1 MFKLINQKDFSNSR
15 FFLLLIIFLFSSGI
29 LNAQISYGGEP
40 IAKKLVMPKND
51 SELFHKT
58 HMLSKIQEQQRNE
71 ILTEITPS
79 GQAMR
84 AGFSLPVYYSPE
96 TSGVWHNLGDSL
108 WVWRLK
114 IEVEKA
120 NSIGLVLNN
129 FNLSDDSNLFIY
141 NADVDF
147 FIGAFTH
154 KNNNPSQLL
163 SAQVIPGETLI
174 IEYSE
179 KIEPDKI
186 RFSNSFF
193 AITEIIYIANGFA
206 DDPDKNLGNSDDCM
220 ININCSEGDQ
230 WKRQKRGV
238 ARLLMR
244 VGNSWYWCSGS
255 LINTTAH
262 DGTPYLLTA
271 DHCGFNASIDDMN
284 LWQFYFNFERPGC
297 EDFGLPLNN
306 VLYGSTLISNAPLD
320 EGSDFKLVLLHQRPP
335 VAWRPYY
342 NGWNNLDIPAEHGVG
357 IHHPAGDAKKI
368 STYMGGVNSGGGS
381 FNTGENM
388 AENSA
393 WRFSFVE
400 TENGHSVTQGGSSG
414 SPMFNQDGLITG
426 TLSGGSSSCTNLTG
440 INIYGKMSYHWT
452 SNHDHPAHKLAPYL
466 DPLGTNLFFVRG
478 YDPYIDVFPAPGFVS
493 SKVLNDSQVEVR
505 WLKPGHAPNNPGW
518 HGYTSNFTGNSNH
531 TPERA
536 TVFDA
541 AALGFNYPV
550 TISKVSHVF
559 RENANDIWENTEFMF
574 KIYGSDGMELLYSSP
589 ALTAVS
595 LEEAIHELDSALTF
609 EDRFY
614 VAVRPSHLSGHPSS
628 VYDITNLGN
637 SFSYVGHSL
646 EWEPIGDDTHQ
657 FVYLT
662 KIYVE
667 KESQYPTLSDNK
679 IEEKFIKPNSENFSL
694 KNEWV
699 SLVSEY
705 KIYRNDEHIFTV
717 ENEPGIDL
725 SFIENIEGID
735 TPFIKYHLKAVY
747 GNRESSS
754 SNSTYVFIGE
764 HCHELIS
771 EFPYLEIFD
780 NDELPPCWIAQ
791 NTSESGWITKEFYSI
806 NENNSIE
813 PFSGNHMMH
822 VEALD
827 DVTQDEWL
835 LSPAFDVSELQI
847 PALRFYF
854 NGNFSSA
861 IEQNTSQLNLYI
873 SDTENSFYKIWD
885 ASDSPMFLKANT
897 YSWIPVVIN
906 IKDLAENGY
915 IRFGF
920 QYEGEGG
927 DYFAIDNFELFDASD
942 ELYNLSISMFP
953 FEAGEVY
960 GAGSFIGGEAVN
972 VTAYANTP
980 YFFHFWSTSGEH
992 LTSKVD
998 YRFLMPENNY
1008 FITANFTLDNTTSVD
1023 DDIMEVSETIIY
1035 PNPTTGKINIQ
1046 LNEHTNVPVIEIY
1059 NSAGSFILRREKE
1072 FISYGEDFIIDISD
1086 QPGGLY
1092 FIFIQSENKQEVRK
1106 VSLIR

>member
-1 MFKLINQKDFSNSR
+1 MNFKLFPNIK
-15 FFLLLIIFLFSSGI
+15 FFLFVFILLFAPGI

-40 IAKKLVMPKND
+40 IAKKLFLPKND

-58 HMLSKIQEQQRNE
+58 HTLSEIQSQKRNE
-71 ILTEITPS
+71 ILTESTPP

-84 AGFSLPVYYSPE
+84 AGFSIPVYYSPE
-96 TSGVWHNLGDSL
+96 MSGMWHNLGDSL
-108 WVWRLK
+108 WIWRLK

-120 NSIGLVLNN
+120 NSIGLVFKN
-129 FNLSDDSNLFIY
+129 FSLSDDSNLFIY

-163 SAQVIPGETLI
+163 SVQVIPGETVI

-179 KIEPDKI
+179 KIEPNKS

-193 AITEIIYIANGFA
+193 AITEIIYIANGLSY
-206 DDPDKNLGNSDDCM
+206 DSDKNLGNSDYCM
-220 ININCSEGDQ
+220 INVNCSEGDQ

-244 VGNSWYWCSGS
+244 VGNSWFWCSGS

-297 EDFGLPLNN
+297 DDFGLPLNN

-320 EGSDFKLVLLHQRPP
+320 GGSDFKLVLLHQRPP
-335 VAWRPYY
+335 IAWRPYY

-357 IHHPAGDAKKI
+357 IHHPSGDAKKI
-368 STYMGGVNSGGGS
+368 STFMGGVNSGGGT
-381 FNTGENM
+381 FNTGEVM
-388 AENSA
+388 ADNSA
-393 WRFSFVE
+393 WRFSFVA

-414 SPMFNQDGLITG
+414 SPMFNQDGLIVG
-426 TLSGGSSSCTNLTG
+426 TLSGGSSSCSNPSGT
-440 INIYGKMSYHWT
+440 NIYGKMSYHWT

-493 SKVLNDSQVEVR
+493 SKLLNESQVEVR

-518 HGYTSNFTGNSNH
+518 HGYTSNFTGNSND

-550 TISKVSHVF
+550 TISKLSHVF
-559 RENANDIWENTEFMF
+559 RENHNDNWENDEFTF
-574 KIYGSDGMELLYSSP
+574 KIYGSDGMELLYTSP
-589 ALTAVS
+589 SLTAVS
-595 LEEAIHELDSALTF
+595 LEETIYELDSALTF
-609 EDRFY
+609 EDKFY

-628 VYDITNLGN
+628 VYNITNLGN
-637 SFSYVGHSL
+637 SFSYVGHSSG
-646 EWEPIGDDTHQ
+646 WEPIGDNTHQ
-657 FVYLT
+657 FVFLT
-662 KIYVE
+662 KVFVE
-667 KESQYPTLSDNK
+667 NDSQYPQISDKNY
-679 IEEKFIKPNSENFSL
+679 EENLIISNSENYSN
-694 KNEWV
+694 KNEWI
-699 SLVSEY
+699 SLVTAY
-705 KIYRNDEHIFTV
+705 KIFRNDELIVTI

-725 SFIENIEGID
+725 SFIDNIEGID
-735 TPFIKYHLKAVY
+735 APFIKYYLKAVY
-747 GNRESSS
+747 DNMESSP
-754 SNSTYVFIGE
+754 SNSTYVFTEEYCG
-764 HCHELIS
+764 ELIS

-780 NDELPPCWIAQ
+780 NEELPPCWITQ
-791 NTSESGWITKEFYSI
+791 NTSENGWITKEFFSI

-813 PFSGNHMMH
+813 PFSGNYMML
-822 VEALD
+822 VEALED
-827 DVTQDEWL
+827 EVQDEWL

-861 IEQNTSQLNLYI
+861 IQQNTSQLNLYI
-873 SDTENSFYKIWD
+873 SDTDNSFYKIWD
-885 ASDSPMFLKANT
+885 VSDSPTFIKANT

-942 ELYNLSISMFP
+942 EIYNLSISMFP

-960 GAGSFIGGEAVN
+960 GEGSFIGGEAVN

-992 LTSKVD
+992 LTHRAN

-1008 FITANFTLDNTTSVD
+1008 FITANFTLDNVTSAD
-1023 DDIMEVSETIIY
+1023 EDLMEVSETIIY
-1035 PNPTTGKINIQ
+1035 PNPTTGKISIR
-1046 LNEHTNVPVIEIY
+1046 LNEQTNFPRIEIF
-1059 NSAGSFILRREKE
+1059 NSAGSLILRREKE
-1072 FISYGEDFIIDISD
+1072 LFSYGEDIKLDISD
-1086 QPGGLY
+1086 QPSGLY
-1092 FIFIQSENKQEVRK
+1092 FIFIHSENKQEIKK
-1106 VSLIR
+1106 VSLVR